1 MGGMDTGVTSPR
13 VLVVDDDSD
22 VLASLERGL
31 RLSGFEVATAVD
43 GAEALRSATENRPD
57 AIVLDINMPVLDG
70 VSVVTAL
77 RAMDNDVPVCVLS
90 ARSSVDDRV
99 AGLEAGADDYL
110 VKPFVLAEL
119 VARVKALLR
128 RRGSTATSSSETITV
143 GPLEVDIPGRR
154 ARVNG
159 VDVDLTKR
167 EFDLLA
173 VLAEHKTAVLSR
185 AQLLELVWGYDFAA
199 DTNVVD
205 VFIGTC
211 GANWR
216 PAVALGCCIP
226 SAESD
231 SCCVCS
237 DGACMNILSRIFA
250 RTPSLRTRVVV
261 ATAIG
266 AAIPVLI
273 VGTVVWVGI
282 TNDRKERLDRR
293 LDEAAGFAIPFVPRG
308 LDEIPRSPNDQDAL
322 ITVRRGNVI
331 KSNSDITLPKLQDD
345 YADTYVRGVR
355 YRVRTV
361 EIPGPEPTSVAVGA
375 TYDATVAETNNL
387 HRRVLL
393 ICTFAIGAAAVF
405 AWLLAAFAVRPFKQ
419 LAEQTRS
426 IDAGD
431 EAPRVEVHG
440 ASEAIEIAE
449 AMRGML
455 QRIWNEQNR
464 TKEAL
469 ASARDFAA
477 VSSHELR
484 TPLTAMRT
492 NLEVLSTLDLPDDQ
506 RKEVLNDVIRTQS
519 RIEATLSAL
528 ERLAQGELSTSDD
541 HVPVD
546 ITDLL
551 DRAAHDA
558 ARIYP
563 DLDVSLVPSPTCI
576 IVGLPA
582 GLRLAVDNAIANAV
596 KHGGATLVQLSAVS
610 SRAGV
615 EIAIDDNG
623 SGVPEGERQVVF
635 ERFSRGSTASHSGS
649 GLGLAL
655 VAQQAQLHGGTAS
668 LENSPLGGARLVLR
682 LPGPS

>member
-1 MGGMDTGVTSPR
+1 
-13 VLVVDDDSD
+13 
-22 VLASLERGL
+22 
-31 RLSGFEVATAVD
+31 
-43 GAEALRSATENRPD
+43 
-57 AIVLDINMPVLDG
+57 
-70 VSVVTAL
+70 
-77 RAMDNDVPVCVLS
+77 
-90 ARSSVDDRV
+90 
-99 AGLEAGADDYL
+99 
-110 VKPFVLAEL
+110 
-119 VARVKALLR
+119 
-128 RRGSTATSSSETITV
+128 
-143 GPLEVDIPGRR
+143 
-154 ARVNG
+154 
-159 VDVDLTKR
+159 
-167 EFDLLA
+167 
-173 VLAEHKTAVLSR
+173 
-185 AQLLELVWGYDFAA
+185 
-199 DTNVVD
+199 
-205 VFIGTC
+205 
-211 GANWR
+211 
-216 PAVALGCCIP
+216 
-226 SAESD
+226 
-231 SCCVCS
+231 
-237 DGACMNILSRIFA
+237 MNFLSRIFT
-250 RTPSLRTRVVV
+250 RTPSLRARVVV

-273 VGTVVWVGI
+273 VGVVVWVGI

-293 LDEAAGFAIPFVPRG
+293 LDEAAGFAIPFLPRG
-308 LDEIPRSPNDQDAL
+308 LGEIPKSPNDQDAV
-322 ITVRRGNVI
+322 ITVRRGGQI
-331 KSNSDITLPKLQDD
+331 TSNSKVTLPELPAGYD
-345 YADTYVRGVR
+345 DTYVDGVR

-361 EIPGPEPTSVAVGA
+361 DIPAPHPMRVAVGA
-375 TYDATVAETNNL
+375 TYDATIADTNNL
-387 HRRVLL
+387 HRRVIL
-393 ICTFAIGAAAVF
+393 ICGFSIGGAAVLG
-405 AWLLAAFAVRPFKQ
+405 WLLAAFAVRPFKR
-419 LAEQTRS
+419 LAQQTRS

-431 EAPRVEVHG
+431 ERPQVEVRG
-440 ASEAIEIAE
+440 ASEAVEIAE

-492 NLEVLSTLDLPDDQ
+492 NLEVLSTLDMPDEQ

-519 RIEATLSAL
+519 RIEATLTAL
-528 ERLAQGELSTSDD
+528 ERLAQGELSTSED

-546 ITDLL
+546 ITELL

-558 ARIYP
+558 MRIYP

-596 KHGGATLVQLSAVS
+596 KHGGATRVQLSAVS

-623 SGVPEGERQVVF
+623 SGVPEDERQVVF

-655 VAQQAQLHGGTAS
+655 VAQQAHLHGGTAA
-668 LENSPLGGARLVLR
+668 LENSPLGGVRLLLR

>member
-1 MGGMDTGVTSPR
+1 MK
-13 VLVVDDDSD
+13 
-22 VLASLERGL
+22 
-31 RLSGFEVATAVD
+31 F
-43 GAEALRSATENRPD
+43 
-57 AIVLDINMPVLDG
+57 
-70 VSVVTAL
+70 
-77 RAMDNDVPVCVLS
+77 
-90 ARSSVDDRV
+90 
-99 AGLEAGADDYL
+99 
-110 VKPFVLAEL
+110 
-119 VARVKALLR
+119 
-128 RRGSTATSSSETITV
+128 
-143 GPLEVDIPGRR
+143 
-154 ARVNG
+154 
-159 VDVDLTKR
+159 
-167 EFDLLA
+167 
-173 VLAEHKTAVLSR
+173 
-185 AQLLELVWGYDFAA
+185 
-199 DTNVVD
+199 
-205 VFIGTC
+205 
-211 GANWR
+211 
-216 PAVALGCCIP
+216 
-226 SAESD
+226 
-231 SCCVCS
+231 
-237 DGACMNILSRIFA
+237 LSRILA
-250 RTPSLRTRVVV
+250 RTPSLRTRVVL

-273 VGTVVWVGI
+273 VGAVVWVGI

-293 LDEAAGFAIPFVPRG
+293 LDEAAGFAIPFLPRG
-308 LDEIPRSPNDQDAL
+308 LDEIPRSPNDRDA
-322 ITVRRGNVI
+322 IMTIRRGSLV
-331 KSNSDITLPKLQDD
+331 KSNSDVTLPRLDVD
-345 YADTYVRGVR
+345 YADTYVDGVR

-361 EIPGPEPTSVAVGA
+361 EIPGPPPTSLAVGA
-375 TYDATVAETNNL
+375 TYDATLAETNNL

-393 ICTFAIGAAAVF
+393 ICGFAIFASTVF
-405 AWLLAAFAVRPFKQ
+405 AWLLASFAVRPFKQ
-419 LAEQTRS
+419 LAQQTRS

-440 ASEAIEIAE
+440 ATEAVEIAE

-506 RKEVLNDVIRTQS
+506 RKEVISDVIRTQS
-519 RIEATLSAL
+519 RIEATLTAL

-558 ARIYP
+558 TRVYP

-596 KHGGATLVQLSAVS
+596 KHGGATRVQLSAVS

-615 EIAIDDNG
+615 DIAVDDNG
-623 SGVPEGERQVVF
+623 CGLPEGERQLVF

-655 VAQQAQLHGGTAS
+655 VAQQAHLHGGTAS
-668 LENSPLGGARLVLR
+668 LEDSPLGGARLLLR
-682 LPGPS
+682 IPAPS